1 MKFNVISV
9 QYSKRI
15 STEKWGY
22 HSVMRFSR
30 RSLIVSGAAS
40 TAAFTATQVFR
51 PRVGRAQSGVVNLY
65 SSRHYN
71 TDDELYDSFTRQTGI
86 QVNLLEGNADELL
99 ERIQSEGSN
108 SPVDVFMTVDAGR
121 LWRADQLG
129 IFMPV
134 SSETLASRI
143 PNSLRHPDGH
153 WYGFS
158 KRARVIMYNKD
169 RVDPSELSTY
179 EDLANPKWRGKVL
192 TRSSSNIYSQSLTAS
207 MIESL
212 GATEAQVWAEGL
224 VANFARQPEGN
235 DRAQIEAAAAGV
247 GEIAIAN
254 TYYLPRYA
262 KDEDPAKQAVF
273 DKIGVFFPNQ
283 QDRGTHV
290 NISGAGV
297 VASAPNRDNA
307 IQFLEYLSSPVA
319 QVFFAQGNNEYPVVP
334 GTPLDPIVAGFGYFE
349 SADMN
354 VNVYG
359 EHQAEAVR
367 IMDRAGWA

>member
-1 MKFNVISV
+1 P
-9 QYSKRI
+9 QQQR
-15 STEKWGY
+15 
-22 HSVMRFSR
+22 
-30 RSLIVSGAAS
+30 
-40 TAAFTATQVFR
+40 
-51 PRVGRAQSGVVNLY
+51 
-65 SSRHYN
+65 
-71 TDDELYDSFTRQTGI
+71 
-86 QVNLLEGNADELL
+86 
-99 ERIQSEGSN
+99 
-108 SPVDVFMTVDAGR
+108 
-121 LWRADQLG
+121 
-129 IFMPV
+129 
-134 SSETLASRI
+134 
-143 PNSLRHPDGH
+143 
-153 WYGFS
+153 
-158 KRARVIMYNKD
+158 
-169 RVDPSELSTY
+169 
-179 EDLANPKWRGKVL
+179 
-192 TRSSSNIYSQSLTAS
+192 
-207 MIESL
+207 
-212 GATEAQVWAEGL
+212 
-224 VANFARQPEGN
+224 
-235 DRAQIEAAAAGV
+235 AAAGV

>member
-1 MKFNVISV
+1 
-9 QYSKRI
+9 
-15 STEKWGY
+15 
-22 HSVMRFSR
+22 MRFSR